1 MMRRKKVSLSVEG
14 AWQACAFAAVVF
26 FFASCSPQIPL
37 MYVPTKEVD
46 VQSME
51 VGRLD
56 RWPERTIAMTGE
68 VSPCPGEVLAE
79 GQALNAFQEAL
90 GETTTILERGAVK
103 EAILD
108 EWREQMSG
116 IYDDATT
123 SEWGNLSGADG
134 VAMLEVTCREGIQV
148 HAVTVSDAETGH
160 RLFSER
166 YVGGELSSAMQLLS
180 MELDARDR
188 IVRHPL
194 DGLSDAQLRDSTF
207 NYFEVDELGALTWR
221 TELEAVM
228 QRALTRY
235 RPASRLNF
243 SEPLEVE
250 LDLDP
255 RRGASL
261 DFHVSG
267 LRSEMLERHFGDAS
281 SGLSLPA
288 IPTFSGIK
296 LHANARVTMPFAF
309 YYDPRFPMRM
319 RMEGAEGP
327 QEVRDALRGAPPG
340 NYEFQYR
347 FWRLGAKEF
356 KDTRLISAQPRS
368 TAGALAL
375 SAIAPGMGMERV
387 TFGQKKG
394 GNWLVAVLLPAALG
408 FTLDALSDRAYADY
422 QSALTPEAAALQYKR
437 ANQLHHGAVLTL
449 GVTGVLWGSSLFATH
464 KAAERHRRALR
475 QFIEQ

>member
-1 MMRRKKVSLSVEG
+1 MLLS
-14 AWQACAFAAVVF
+14 ACSNQQSV
-26 FFASCSPQIPL
+26 L
-37 MYVPTKEVD
+37 YVPTKEVD

-51 VGRLD
+51 LRDVQ
-56 RWPERTIAMTGE
+56 RWPERIVTMMGRM
-68 VSPCPGEVLAE
+68 VPCPESSADVSH
-79 GQALNAFQEAL
+79 ALDDFEEAL
-90 GETTTILERGAVK
+90 GTTTTLLERGNVK
-103 EAILD
+103 DAILE
-108 EWREQMSG
+108 EWQEQMSG
-116 IYDDATT
+116 LYDESTT
-123 SEWGNLSGADG
+123 AQWGNLAGADG
-134 VAMLEVTCREGIQV
+134 VAMLEITCRNGIQV
-148 HAVTVSDAETGH
+148 HAVTVSDAETGQ
-160 RLFSER
+160 RLFSEQ
-166 YVGGELSSAMQLLS
+166 YVGGNVASAMNLFA
-180 MELDARDR
+180 MELAARDR

-194 DGLSDAQLRDSTF
+194 DGVPEQVLRDSTF
-207 NYFEVDELGALTWR
+207 SYFEVDELGAATWR
-221 TELEAVM
+221 TEMEAVM
-228 QRALTRY
+228 QRSLSRY
-235 RPASRLNF
+235 RPSNRMNLNA
-243 SEPLEVE
+243 PVEVD

-255 RRGASL
+255 LRGATV

-267 LRSEMLERHFGDAS
+267 LRSEMVERHFRDAT
-281 SGLSLPA
+281 SGLALPA
-288 IPTFSGIK
+288 VPTFSGVR
-296 LHANARVTMPFAF
+296 LHATAQVTLPFRF

-319 RMEGAEGP
+319 RMEGVEGP

-437 ANQLHHGAVLTL
+437 ANQLHHSAVVTL
-449 GVTGVLWGSSLFATH
+449 GVTGVLWGTNLFATH